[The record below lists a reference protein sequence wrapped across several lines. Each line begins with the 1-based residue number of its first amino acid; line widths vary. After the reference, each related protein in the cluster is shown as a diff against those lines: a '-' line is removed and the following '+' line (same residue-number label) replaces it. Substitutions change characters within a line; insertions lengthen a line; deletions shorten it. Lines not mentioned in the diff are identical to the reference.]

1 MVIFVLEIRML
12 VKTSKTFVLRGER
25 TCGTCATHSFVFI
38 IISVF
43 FFIITSELVVE
54 NLKTVEL
61 LLPALFAL

>member
-1 MVIFVLEIRML
+1 ML

-25 TCGTCATHSFVFI
+25 TRGTCATHSFVFI

-61 LLPALFAL
+61 LLPAHFAL